1 MDYQAIAKEILKDV
15 GGKDNIVDVTHC
27 YTRLR
32 FVLKDTKQANKEALL
47 QTEGVISVVESGGQ
61 YQVVLGNKV
70 AHVYNALEHFH
81 ACRTSNCRFRHVK
94 RNSSHRCDGRKQ
106 FLPGRFKTFEYVYY
120 FKRRFRCTFL
130 FYASYFRLFSC

>member
-1 MDYQAIAKEILKDV
+1 MKDV

-32 FVLKDTKQANKEALL
+32 FVLKDTKQANKEVLL

-70 AHVYNALEHFH
+70 AHVYNALEPLLAQQLTTKNIYKKKNSLGNRIFKYCCRDFH

-106 FLPGRFKTFEYVYY
+106 FLPGRFKN
-120 FKRRFRCTFL
+120 L
-130 FYASYFRLFSC
+130 

>member
-27 YTRLR
+27 YTIAFRIER
-32 FVLKDTKQANKEALL
+32 YETSEQKALL

-70 AHVYNALEHFH
+70 AHVYNALEPLL
-81 ACRTSNCRFRHVK
+81 AQQLTTKTSTKEKIH
-94 RNSSHRCDGRKQ
+94 
-106 FLPGRFKTFEYVYY
+106 
-120 FKRRFRCTFL
+120 
-130 FYASYFRLFSC
+130 

>member
-70 AHVYNALEHFH
+70 AHVYNALEPLL
-81 ACRTSNCRFRHVK
+81 AQQLTTKTSTKKKFIR
-94 RNSSHRCDGRKQ
+94 
-106 FLPGRFKTFEYVYY
+106 
-120 FKRRFRCTFL
+120 
-130 FYASYFRLFSC
+130 